1 MYRLLQHTSDSV
13 PHCLSG
19 LGGCMFPLA
28 LDNRVGHEGAP
39 CTISMGNHG
48 SFCAEICYGQGAL
61 DLPYHI
67 RAQVRGV
74 VSVADNAV
82 SRVPTSGMEVRSMSG
97 GPLL

>member
-1 MYRLLQHTSDSV
+1 
-13 PHCLSG
+13 
-19 LGGCMFPLA
+19 MFPLA
-28 LDNRVGHEGAP
+28 LEYNRVGHEGAP
-39 CTISMGNHG
+39 CTISMRNHG

-97 GPLL
+97 GPWAMMLVADLSCQSAYHLQGV